1 MSRGLGVEQKMTG
14 GSMERPST
22 FTKQINERIDN
33 LNKLKGDR
41 LLNEGADLL
50 GLVLD
55 EIEHLQQMELR
66 IKAIMGLSTLPE
78 D

>member
-1 MSRGLGVEQKMTG
+1 
-14 GSMERPST
+14 MERPRT
-22 FTKQINERIDN
+22 FNKQINERIDK

-50 GLVLD
+50 GIVLD
-55 EIEHLQQMELR
+55 EIERLQQTEPR

>member
-1 MSRGLGVEQKMTG
+1 
-14 GSMERPST
+14 MERPST
-22 FTKQINERIDN
+22 FTKQINERIDK
-33 LNKLKGDR
+33 LNKLEGDR

-50 GLVLD
+50 GIVLD
-55 EIEHLQQMELR
+55 EIERLQQTELR